1 MTVARPALLVVL
13 ACVLACSLAG
23 GTALAQ
29 TSTPAPATV
38 PTSKDAPEPQAVEP
52 QVGTAA
58 PVQPGATV
66 PPVEPVPAPTT
77 VTTPAGGTTGG
88 LPATA
93 GGAPATAGGVVV
105 TKQPEDSGGVAW
117 ETIALIVLGGLL
129 LFVLLVLVL
138 WRVRGW
144 DPRWL
149 QRWRH
154 AMAEAGWRLSLGWAE
169 FRDFVRLGR

>member
-1 MTVARPALLVVL
+1 MTQGTRFRGVTLARSAVLVVL
-13 ACVLACSLAG
+13 AFLVACALAG
-23 GTALAQ
+23 GAAAQ
-29 TSTPAPATV
+29 TSV

-52 QVGTAA
+52 QVGTPA
-58 PVQPGATV
+58 PVQPGATT
-66 PPVEPVPAPTT
+66 PTVEPVPVPTT
-77 VTTPAGGTTGG
+77 TPGTTGG

-93 GGAPATAGGVVV
+93 GGAPATAGGA
-105 TKQPEDSGGVAW
+105 PAAEASGDSGGVAW
-117 ETIALIVLGGLL
+117 ETIAVIALGGLL
-129 LFVLLVLVL
+129 LFVLIVLLL

-154 AMAEAGWRLSLGWAE
+154 ATAEAGWRLSLGWAE

>member
-1 MTVARPALLVVL
+1 MTVARSALLVVL
-13 ACVLACSLAG
+13 ACVLACAVSG
-23 GTALAQ
+23 GAALAQ
-29 TSTPAPATV
+29 TTATPAPAPATV

-58 PVQPGATV
+58 PVQPGATTV
-66 PPVEPVPAPTT
+66 PVEPVPVPTT
-77 VTTPAGGTTGG
+77 VTPETTGG

-105 TKQPEDSGGVAW
+105 TEQPEDSGGVAW
-117 ETIALIVLGGLL
+117 ETIAVIVLGGLL

-169 FRDFVRLGR
+169 FRDFVRIGR